1 MRLDLEALRKAHPA
15 LPVARYTP
23 ARKAAI
29 VAAIRAGAIDSGEA
43 QSLYDITDSELAA
56 WNRDIDSHGVAG
68 LRVTRLQAYAL
79 SRR

>member
-29 VAAIRAGAIDSGEA
+29 VAAIRAGAID
-43 QSLYDITDSELAA
+43 
-56 WNRDIDSHGVAG
+56 
-68 LRVTRLQAYAL
+68 
-79 SRR
+79 